1 LISAQPNINFEN
13 CLDEAMAYVQVG
25 NKLSNNGQFDES
37 IEYFEKAVETF
48 DYCGDEQNKAR
59 ALSKLGFIYLK
70 KNEPEQALTY
80 IQESYNIYQKDNEID
95 EGEIETINNFGTI
108 CVTLGDLDKAIE
120 LFQIVL
126 SWSEENNNTY
136 IKAIS
141 SANIGLYYQE
151 TKNYSNAIKYHLQ
164 AAELFNII
172 DEFEDEGYEFINVG
186 DAYYSLYNFEVS
198 LIYYDKAELNC
209 YKIRNNNNLLFQ
221 VFSSKVLTYN
231 SIATNYKKN
240 DDFNNSIK
248 YFELSLNESI
258 KAQNIDNY
266 GYFLTV
272 NTLIELGDIYS
283 IQGNHKKAIDAFN
296 ESLFYLEN
304 YNSYFANGSDAFLRA
319 KILFE
324 QASIESEELNYVEAV
339 SLFNDSAEK
348 IKSLIQEE
356 MYYQDRL
363 LLEGYYHYSISK
375 KNYFL
380 FKHSGN
386 IGNKELAE
394 DELLTSIDKFNDY
407 GSPELARLA
416 ISDKLVSYPY
426 SQILY
431 DEYMLLLNGLK
442 ITGLNYPTNLETSEI
457 SNIKF
462 NYQYFLR
469 IPSKGLPRI
478 RFCVEDYCSEW
489 IKISDNE
496 IMETTIKV
504 KSDIPTKINSDIL
517 IYVEKNPDISLG
529 NIGDYYYQG
538 ILLDNIEF
546 KNNTI
551 FVSYKEAKPYETVN
565 IVIEEPIIDRI
576 KNKIDWYFAI
586 IGISIMGLIKY
597 LKSHFKSKPKSKKKN
612 KK

>member
-1 LISAQPNINFEN
+1 MISAQPNINFEN
-13 CLDEAMAYVQVG
+13 CLDEAMFYVQIG
-25 NKLSNNGQFDES
+25 NELSNNGQFDES

-59 ALSKLGFIYLK
+59 ALSKLGFIYIK
-70 KNEPEQALTY
+70 KNNPEQALTY
-80 IQESYNIYQKDNEID
+80 IQESYNIYQKDDEID
-95 EGEIETINNFGTI
+95 EGEIATINNFGTI
-108 CVTLGDLDKAIE
+108 CLMFGDSDKAIE
-120 LFQIVL
+120 LFQMGL

-151 TKNYSNAIKYHLQ
+151 TKNYSSAIKYHLQ

-172 DEFEDEGYEFINVG
+172 DEFENEGYEFINVG
-186 DAYYSLYNFEVS
+186 DAYYSLYNFEYS
-198 LIYYDKAELNC
+198 IIYYDKAELNC
-209 YKIRNNNNLLFQ
+209 YKIGNNNNLLFQ
-221 VFSSKVLTYN
+221 VFSSKVLAYN

-240 DDFNNSIK
+240 DDFDNSIK

-258 KAQNIDNY
+258 KAQNFDNY
-266 GYFLTV
+266 SYFLTV
-272 NTLIELGDIYS
+272 NTLTELGDIYS
-283 IQGNHKKAIDAFN
+283 IQGSHEKARDAFN
-296 ESLFYLEN
+296 EALFYLEN
-304 YNSYFANGSDAFLRA
+304 YEGYFANKSDTFLLA
-319 KILFE
+319 KKLFE
-324 QASIESEELNYVEAV
+324 EASIESEELNYVEAA

-442 ITGLNYPTNLETSEI
+442 ITGLNYPTNLEISEI

-496 IMETTIKV
+496 LMETTIKV
-504 KSDIPTKINSDIL
+504 KSNIPTKINSDIL

-576 KNKIDWYFAI
+576 KNKIAWCFTI
-586 IGISIMGLIKY
+586 TGISIIGLIKY
-597 LKSHFKSKPKSKKKN
+597 LKSHFKSKPKSKKRN